1 MQTITLTR
9 AQTRT
14 WEDRGP
20 AGERLRRRLRAL
32 AETLAGLT
40 RQPVEIRAQDGIT
53 LDALASPDAPVA
65 RPGEAGFND
74 ATGNAPAHP
83 DNDEE
88 VDPYLTEHG
97 IEAPRA

>member
-1 MQTITLTR
+1 MACPQNP
-9 AQTRT
+9 
-14 WEDRGP
+14 EVP
-20 AGERLRRRLRAL
+20 ARFLK
-32 AETLAGLT
+32 
-40 RQPVEIRAQDGIT
+40 
-53 LDALASPDAPVA
+53 PDDQLAPVA

-74 ATGNAPAHP
+74 ATGNGPAHP